1 MQKLFSKIKTGTVD
15 TKTLGLLLL
24 AGLVVCIPFR
34 LVQLFVNI
42 ESNTGF
48 FKQTD
53 WTVYCFY
60 IVVAL
65 FVIALAVTAG
75 VFGKVPASRPVLRRD
90 KTLAIC
96 SFLFAVGIAYD
107 VIFALAKVMRAFT
120 DGSLSSGFFTVM
132 FTDGMFAQLL
142 QAICGMAACI
152 YMVLVALSYT
162 GEKATYCDYRFL
174 AIMPLFWALF
184 RMVSRFMTKI
194 SFTMV
199 SELLLE
205 LLMLAFMLLFLMSF
219 ARVSAQ
225 VNQKGEMKKIVRYG
239 MPAAFLSLLI
249 GVTRLVCTVG
259 GRADLLADG
268 FQFSLADIGFGA
280 FAVAYIFTHMR
291 YGRPASE
298 DDLLPDADAA
308 EEKADQTV
316 AGEKE
321 EA

>member
-1 MQKLFSKIKTGTVD
+1 MQKS
-15 TKTLGLLLL
+15 TKTRTGNVSAKALGLLLL

-34 LVQLFVNI
+34 LVQLFTNI
-42 ESNTGF
+42 EQNTGF
-48 FKQTD
+48 FIENN

-60 IVVAL
+60 AVVVL
-65 FVIALAVTAG
+65 FVIVLAVVAG
-75 VFGKVPASRPVLRRD
+75 SFGKIPASRPVLRRD

-107 VIFALAKVMRAFT
+107 VIFALAKVMRALT
-120 DGSLSSGFFTVM
+120 DGSLATGFFSVM

-152 YMVLVALSYT
+152 YIVLVALSYA

-239 MPAAFLSLLI
+239 MPAAFLALLI
-249 GVTRLVCTVG
+249 GITRLVCTVG

-280 FAVAYIFTHMR
+280 FAVAYIFIHMR

-308 EEKADQTV
+308 EEKTEAAQE
-316 AGEKE
+316 GEKE

>member
-1 MQKLFSKIKTGTVD
+1 MQKS
-15 TKTLGLLLL
+15 TKTRTGNVSAKALGLLLL

-34 LVQLFVNI
+34 LVQLFTNI
-42 ESNTGF
+42 EQNTGF
-48 FKQTD
+48 FIEND

-60 IVVAL
+60 AVVVL
-65 FVIALAVTAG
+65 FVIVLAVVAG
-75 VFGKVPASRPVLRRD
+75 SFGKIPASRPVLRRD

-107 VIFALAKVMRAFT
+107 VIFALAKVMRALT
-120 DGSLSSGFFTVM
+120 DGSLANGFFSVM

-142 QAICGMAACI
+142 QALCGMAACI
-152 YMVLVALSYT
+152 YIVLVALSYA

-239 MPAAFLSLLI
+239 MPAAFLALLI
-249 GVTRLVCTVG
+249 GITRLVCTVG

-280 FAVAYIFTHMR
+280 FAVAYIFIHMR

-298 DDLLPDADAA
+298 DDLLPNADAA
-308 EEKADQTV
+308 EEKTETAQE
-316 AGEKE
+316 GEKE

>member
-1 MQKLFSKIKTGTVD
+1 MQKS
-15 TKTLGLLLL
+15 TKTRTGNGSAKALGLLLL
-24 AGLVVCIPFR
+24 AGLVICIPFR
-34 LVQLFVNI
+34 LVQLFTNI
-42 ESNTGF
+42 EQNTGF
-48 FKQTD
+48 FIEND

-60 IVVAL
+60 AVVVL
-65 FVIALAVTAG
+65 FVIVLAVVAG
-75 VFGKVPASRPVLRRD
+75 SFGKIPASRPVLRRD

-107 VIFALAKVMRAFT
+107 VIFALAKVMRALT
-120 DGSLSSGFFTVM
+120 DGSLATGFFSVM

-152 YMVLVALSYT
+152 YIVLVALSYV

-239 MPAAFLSLLI
+239 MPAAFLALLI
-249 GVTRLVCTVG
+249 GITRLVCTVG
-259 GRADLLADG
+259 GRVDLLADG

-298 DDLLPDADAA
+298 DDLLPNADAA
-308 EEKADQTV
+308 EEKTETAQE
-316 AGEKE
+316 GEKE

>member
-1 MQKLFSKIKTGTVD
+1 MQKS
-15 TKTLGLLLL
+15 TKTRTGNVSAKALGLLLL
-24 AGLVVCIPFR
+24 AGLVICIPFR
-34 LVQLFVNI
+34 LVQLFTNI
-42 ESNTGF
+42 EQNTGF
-48 FKQTD
+48 FIEND

-60 IVVAL
+60 AVVVL
-65 FVIALAVTAG
+65 FVIVLAVVAG
-75 VFGKVPASRPVLRRD
+75 SFGKIPASRPVLRRD

-107 VIFALAKVMRAFT
+107 VIFALAKVMRALT
-120 DGSLSSGFFTVM
+120 DGSLANGFFSVM

-152 YMVLVALSYT
+152 YIILVALSYV

-239 MPAAFLSLLI
+239 MPAAFLALLI
-249 GVTRLVCTVG
+249 GITRLVCTVG

-308 EEKADQTV
+308 EEKTETAQE
-316 AGEKE
+316 GEKE

>member
-1 MQKLFSKIKTGTVD
+1 MQKS
-15 TKTLGLLLL
+15 TKTRTGNGSAKALGLLLL
-24 AGLVVCIPFR
+24 AGLVICIPFR
-34 LVQLFVNI
+34 LVQLFTNI
-42 ESNTGF
+42 EQNTGF
-48 FKQTD
+48 FIENN

-60 IVVAL
+60 TVVVL
-65 FVIALAVTAG
+65 FVIVLAVVAG
-75 VFGKVPASRPVLRRD
+75 SFGKIPASRPVLRRD

-107 VIFALAKVMRAFT
+107 VIFALAKVMRALT
-120 DGSLSSGFFTVM
+120 DGSLATGFFSVM

-152 YMVLVALSYT
+152 YIVLVALSYA

-239 MPAAFLSLLI
+239 MPAAFLALLI
-249 GVTRLVCTVG
+249 GITRLVCTVG

-308 EEKADQTV
+308 EEKTETAQE
-316 AGEKE
+316 GEKE

>member
-1 MQKLFSKIKTGTVD
+1 MQKS
-15 TKTLGLLLL
+15 TKTRTGNGSAKALGLLLL
-24 AGLVVCIPFR
+24 AGLVICIPFR
-34 LVQLFVNI
+34 LVQLFTNI
-42 ESNTGF
+42 EQNTGF
-48 FKQTD
+48 FIENN

-60 IVVAL
+60 TVVVL
-65 FVIALAVTAG
+65 FVIVLAVVAG
-75 VFGKVPASRPVLRRD
+75 SFGKIPASRPVLRRD

-107 VIFALAKVMRAFT
+107 VIFALAKVMRALT
-120 DGSLSSGFFTVM
+120 DGSLATGFFSVM

-152 YMVLVALSYT
+152 YIVLVALSYA

-239 MPAAFLSLLI
+239 MPAAFLALLI
-249 GVTRLVCTVG
+249 GITRLVCTVG

-298 DDLLPDADAA
+298 DDLLPNADAA
-308 EEKADQTV
+308 EEKTETAQE
-316 AGEKE
+316 GEKE

>member
-1 MQKLFSKIKTGTVD
+1 MQKS
-15 TKTLGLLLL
+15 TKTRTGNGSAKALGLLLL

-34 LVQLFVNI
+34 LVQLFTNI
-42 ESNTGF
+42 EQNTGF
-48 FKQTD
+48 FIEND

-60 IVVAL
+60 AVVVL
-65 FVIALAVTAG
+65 FVIVLAVVAG
-75 VFGKVPASRPVLRRD
+75 SFGKIPASRPVLRRD

-107 VIFALAKVMRAFT
+107 VIFALAKVMRALT
-120 DGSLSSGFFTVM
+120 DGSFANGFFSVM

-152 YMVLVALSYT
+152 YIVLVALSYV

-239 MPAAFLSLLI
+239 MPAAFLALLI
-249 GVTRLVCTVG
+249 GITRLVCTVG

-298 DDLLPDADAA
+298 DDLLPNADAA
-308 EEKADQTV
+308 EEKTETAQE
-316 AGEKE
+316 GEKE

>member
-1 MQKLFSKIKTGTVD
+1 MQKS
-15 TKTLGLLLL
+15 TKTRTGNVSAKALGLLLL
-24 AGLVVCIPFR
+24 AGLVICIPFR
-34 LVQLFVNI
+34 LVQLFTNI
-42 ESNTGF
+42 EQNTGF
-48 FKQTD
+48 FIEND

-60 IVVAL
+60 AVVVL
-65 FVIALAVTAG
+65 FVIVLAVVAG
-75 VFGKVPASRPVLRRD
+75 SFGKIPASRPVLRRD

-107 VIFALAKVMRAFT
+107 VIFALAKVMRALT
-120 DGSLSSGFFTVM
+120 DGSLATGFFSVM

-152 YMVLVALSYT
+152 YIVLVALSYV

-239 MPAAFLSLLI
+239 MPAAFLALLI
-249 GVTRLVCTVG
+249 GITRLVCTVG
-259 GRADLLADG
+259 GRVDLLADG

-298 DDLLPDADAA
+298 DDLLPNADAA
-308 EEKADQTV
+308 EEKTETAQE
-316 AGEKE
+316 GEKE

>member
-1 MQKLFSKIKTGTVD
+1 
-15 TKTLGLLLL
+15 
-24 AGLVVCIPFR
+24 
-34 LVQLFVNI
+34 
-42 ESNTGF
+42 
-48 FKQTD
+48 
-53 WTVYCFY
+53 
-60 IVVAL
+60 
-65 FVIALAVTAG
+65 
-75 VFGKVPASRPVLRRD
+75 
-90 KTLAIC
+90 
-96 SFLFAVGIAYD
+96 
-107 VIFALAKVMRAFT
+107 
-120 DGSLSSGFFTVM
+120 M

-142 QAICGMAACI
+142 QALCGMAACI
-152 YMVLVALSYT
+152 YIVLVALSYA

-239 MPAAFLSLLI
+239 MPAAFLALLI
-249 GVTRLVCTVG
+249 GITRLACTVG

-308 EEKADQTV
+308 EEKAETAQT
-316 AGEKE
+316 GEKE

>member
-1 MQKLFSKIKTGTVD
+1 MQKS
-15 TKTLGLLLL
+15 TKTRTGNVSAKALGLLLL

-34 LVQLFVNI
+34 LVQLFTNI
-42 ESNTGF
+42 EQNTGF
-48 FKQTD
+48 FIEND

-60 IVVAL
+60 AVVVL
-65 FVIALAVTAG
+65 FVIVLAVVAG
-75 VFGKVPASRPVLRRD
+75 SFGKIPASRPVLRRD

-107 VIFALAKVMRAFT
+107 VIFALAKVMRALT
-120 DGSLSSGFFTVM
+120 DGSLANGFFSVM

-152 YMVLVALSYT
+152 YIVLVALSYV

-239 MPAAFLSLLI
+239 MPAAFLALLI
-249 GVTRLVCTVG
+249 GITRLVCTVG
-259 GRADLLADG
+259 GRVDLLADG

-308 EEKADQTV
+308 EEKTEAAQE
-316 AGEKE
+316 GEKE

>member
-1 MQKLFSKIKTGTVD
+1 MQKS
-15 TKTLGLLLL
+15 TKTRTGNVSAKALGLLLL
-24 AGLVVCIPFR
+24 AGLVICIPFR
-34 LVQLFVNI
+34 LVQLFTNI
-42 ESNTGF
+42 EQNTGF
-48 FKQTD
+48 FIENN

-60 IVVAL
+60 AVVVL
-65 FVIALAVTAG
+65 FVIVLAVVAG
-75 VFGKVPASRPVLRRD
+75 SFGKIPASRPVLRRD

-107 VIFALAKVMRAFT
+107 VIFALAKVMRALT
-120 DGSLSSGFFTVM
+120 DGSLANGFFSVM

-152 YMVLVALSYT
+152 YIVLVALSYV

-225 VNQKGEMKKIVRYG
+225 VNQKGEMKKNCALRHARRVPRAVNRYHALG
-239 MPAAFLSLLI
+239 LHCRRPCGPF
-249 GVTRLVCTVG
+249 G
-259 GRADLLADG
+259 GRLPVLACRHRLRR
-268 FQFSLADIGFGA
+268 FRRRLYLHPHALRSSRF
-280 FAVAYIFTHMR
+280 R
-291 YGRPASE
+291 R
-298 DDLLPDADAA
+298 
-308 EEKADQTV
+308 
-316 AGEKE
+316 
-321 EA
+321 

>member
-1 MQKLFSKIKTGTVD
+1 MQKS
-15 TKTLGLLLL
+15 TKTRTGNGSAKALGLLLL
-24 AGLVVCIPFR
+24 AGLVICIPFR
-34 LVQLFVNI
+34 LVQLFTNI
-42 ESNTGF
+42 EQNTGF
-48 FKQTD
+48 FIEND

-60 IVVAL
+60 AVVVL
-65 FVIALAVTAG
+65 FVIVLAVVAG
-75 VFGKVPASRPVLRRD
+75 SFGKIPASRPVLRRD

-107 VIFALAKVMRAFT
+107 VIFALAKVMRALT
-120 DGSLSSGFFTVM
+120 DGSLANGFFSVM

-152 YMVLVALSYT
+152 YIILVALSYV

-239 MPAAFLSLLI
+239 MPAAFLALLI
-249 GVTRLVCTVG
+249 GITRLVCTVG

-298 DDLLPDADAA
+298 DDLLPNADAA
-308 EEKADQTV
+308 EEKTETAQE
-316 AGEKE
+316 GEKE

>member
-1 MQKLFSKIKTGTVD
+1 MQKS
-15 TKTLGLLLL
+15 TKTRTGNVSAKALGLLLL
-24 AGLVVCIPFR
+24 AGLVICIPFR
-34 LVQLFVNI
+34 LVQLFTNI
-42 ESNTGF
+42 EQNTGF
-48 FKQTD
+48 FIENN

-60 IVVAL
+60 AVVVL
-65 FVIALAVTAG
+65 FVIVLAVVAG
-75 VFGKVPASRPVLRRD
+75 SFGKIPASRPVLRRD

-107 VIFALAKVMRAFT
+107 VIFALAKVMRALT
-120 DGSLSSGFFTVM
+120 DGSLATGFFSVM

-152 YMVLVALSYT
+152 YIVLVALSYV

-225 VNQKGEMKKIVRYG
+225 VNQKGEMKKNVRYG
-239 MPAAFLSLLI
+239 MPAAFLALLI
-249 GVTRLVCTVG
+249 GITRLVCTVG

-298 DDLLPDADAA
+298 DDLLPNADAA
-308 EEKADQTV
+308 EEKTETAQE
-316 AGEKE
+316 GEKE

>member
-1 MQKLFSKIKTGTVD
+1 MQKS
-15 TKTLGLLLL
+15 TKTRTGNGSAKALGLLLL

-34 LVQLFVNI
+34 LVQLFTNI
-42 ESNTGF
+42 EQNTGF
-48 FKQTD
+48 FIEND

-60 IVVAL
+60 AVVVL
-65 FVIALAVTAG
+65 FVIVLAVVAG
-75 VFGKVPASRPVLRRD
+75 SFGKIPASRPVLRRD

-107 VIFALAKVMRAFT
+107 VIFALAKVMRALT
-120 DGSLSSGFFTVM
+120 DGSLATGFFSVM

-152 YMVLVALSYT
+152 YIVLVALSYV

-239 MPAAFLSLLI
+239 MPAAFLALLI
-249 GVTRLVCTVG
+249 GITRLVCTVG

-298 DDLLPDADAA
+298 DDLLPNADAA
-308 EEKADQTV
+308 EEKTETAQE
-316 AGEKE
+316 GEKE

>member
-1 MQKLFSKIKTGTVD
+1 MQKS
-15 TKTLGLLLL
+15 TKTRTGNVSAKALGLLLL

-34 LVQLFVNI
+34 LVQLFTNI
-42 ESNTGF
+42 EQNTGF
-48 FKQTD
+48 FIENN

-60 IVVAL
+60 AVVVL
-65 FVIALAVTAG
+65 FVIVLAVVAG
-75 VFGKVPASRPVLRRD
+75 SFGKIPASRPVLRRD

-107 VIFALAKVMRAFT
+107 VIFALAKVMRALT
-120 DGSLSSGFFTVM
+120 DGSLANGFFSVM

-152 YMVLVALSYT
+152 YIVLVALSYV

-225 VNQKGEMKKIVRYG
+225 VNQKGEMKKNVRYG
-239 MPAAFLSLLI
+239 MPAAFLALLI
-249 GVTRLVCTVG
+249 GITRLVCTVG

-308 EEKADQTV
+308 EEKTETEQE
-316 AGEKE
+316 GEKE

>member
-1 MQKLFSKIKTGTVD
+1 MQKS
-15 TKTLGLLLL
+15 TKTRTGNVSAKALGLLLL
-24 AGLVVCIPFR
+24 AGLVICIPFR
-34 LVQLFVNI
+34 LVQLFTNI
-42 ESNTGF
+42 EQNTGF
-48 FKQTD
+48 FIENN

-60 IVVAL
+60 AVVVL
-65 FVIALAVTAG
+65 FVIVLAVVAG
-75 VFGKVPASRPVLRRD
+75 SFGKIPASRPVLRRD

-107 VIFALAKVMRAFT
+107 VIFALAKVMRALT
-120 DGSLSSGFFTVM
+120 DGSLATGFFSVM

-152 YMVLVALSYT
+152 YIVLVALSYA

-239 MPAAFLSLLI
+239 MPAAFLALLI
-249 GVTRLVCTVG
+249 GITRLVCTVG

-308 EEKADQTV
+308 EEKTETAQE
-316 AGEKE
+316 GEKE

>member
-1 MQKLFSKIKTGTVD
+1 MQKS
-15 TKTLGLLLL
+15 TKTRTGNVSVKALGLLLL
-24 AGLVVCIPFR
+24 AGLVICIPFR
-34 LVQLFVNI
+34 LVQLFTNI
-42 ESNTGF
+42 EQNTGF
-48 FKQTD
+48 FIENN

-60 IVVAL
+60 AVVVL
-65 FVIALAVTAG
+65 FVIVLAVVAG
-75 VFGKVPASRPVLRRD
+75 SFGKIPASRPVLRRD

-107 VIFALAKVMRAFT
+107 VIFALAKVMRALT
-120 DGSLSSGFFTVM
+120 DGSLANGFFSVM

-152 YMVLVALSYT
+152 YIVLVALSYV

-239 MPAAFLSLLI
+239 MPAAFLALLI
-249 GVTRLVCTVG
+249 GITRLVCTVG

-298 DDLLPDADAA
+298 DDLLPNADAA
-308 EEKADQTV
+308 EEKTETAQE
-316 AGEKE
+316 GEKE

>member
-1 MQKLFSKIKTGTVD
+1 MQKS
-15 TKTLGLLLL
+15 TKTRTGNVSAKALGLLLL
-24 AGLVVCIPFR
+24 AGLVICIPFR
-34 LVQLFVNI
+34 LVQLFTNI
-42 ESNTGF
+42 EQNTGF
-48 FKQTD
+48 FIENN

-60 IVVAL
+60 AVVVL
-65 FVIALAVTAG
+65 FVIVLAVVAG
-75 VFGKVPASRPVLRRD
+75 SFGKIPASRPVLRRD

-107 VIFALAKVMRAFT
+107 VIFALAKVMRALT
-120 DGSLSSGFFTVM
+120 DGSLATGFFSVM

-152 YMVLVALSYT
+152 YIVLVALSYA

-239 MPAAFLSLLI
+239 MPAAFLALLI
-249 GVTRLVCTVG
+249 GITRLVCTVG

-298 DDLLPDADAA
+298 DDLLPNADAA
-308 EEKADQTV
+308 EEKTETAQE
-316 AGEKE
+316 GEKE

>member
-1 MQKLFSKIKTGTVD
+1 MQKS
-15 TKTLGLLLL
+15 TKTRTGNVSAKALGLLLL

-34 LVQLFVNI
+34 LVQLFTNI
-42 ESNTGF
+42 EQNTGF
-48 FKQTD
+48 FIENN

-60 IVVAL
+60 AVVVL
-65 FVIALAVTAG
+65 FVIVLAVVAG
-75 VFGKVPASRPVLRRD
+75 SFGKIPASRPVLRRD

-107 VIFALAKVMRAFT
+107 VIFALAKVMRALT
-120 DGSLSSGFFTVM
+120 DGSLANGFFSVM

-152 YMVLVALSYT
+152 YIVLVALSYV

-239 MPAAFLSLLI
+239 MPAAFLALLI
-249 GVTRLVCTVG
+249 GITRLVCTVG

-308 EEKADQTV
+308 EEKTETEQE
-316 AGEKE
+316 GEKE

>member
-1 MQKLFSKIKTGTVD
+1 MQKS
-15 TKTLGLLLL
+15 TKTRTGNVSAKALGLLLL
-24 AGLVVCIPFR
+24 AGLVICIPFR
-34 LVQLFVNI
+34 LVQLFTNI
-42 ESNTGF
+42 EQNTGF
-48 FKQTD
+48 FIENN

-60 IVVAL
+60 AVVVL
-65 FVIALAVTAG
+65 FVIVLAVVAG
-75 VFGKVPASRPVLRRD
+75 SFGKIPASRPVLRRD

-107 VIFALAKVMRAFT
+107 VIFALAKVMRALT
-120 DGSLSSGFFTVM
+120 DGSLATGFFSVM

-152 YMVLVALSYT
+152 YIVLVALSYV

-239 MPAAFLSLLI
+239 MPAAFLALLI
-249 GVTRLVCTVG
+249 GITRLVCTVG

-298 DDLLPDADAA
+298 DDLLPNADAA
-308 EEKADQTV
+308 EEKPETAQE
-316 AGEKE
+316 GEKE

>member
-1 MQKLFSKIKTGTVD
+1 MQKS
-15 TKTLGLLLL
+15 TKTRTGNVSAKALGLLLL
-24 AGLVVCIPFR
+24 AGLVICIPFR
-34 LVQLFVNI
+34 LVQLFTNI
-42 ESNTGF
+42 EQNTGF
-48 FKQTD
+48 FIENN

-60 IVVAL
+60 AVVVL
-65 FVIALAVTAG
+65 FVIVLAVVAG
-75 VFGKVPASRPVLRRD
+75 SFGKIPASRPVLRRD

-107 VIFALAKVMRAFT
+107 VIFALAKVMRALT
-120 DGSLSSGFFTVM
+120 DGSLATGFFSVM

-152 YMVLVALSYT
+152 YIVLVALSYA

-239 MPAAFLSLLI
+239 MPAAFLALLI
-249 GVTRLVCTVG
+249 GITRLVCTVG

-298 DDLLPDADAA
+298 YDLLPDADAA
-308 EEKADQTV
+308 EEKTETAQE
-316 AGEKE
+316 GEKE

>member
-1 MQKLFSKIKTGTVD
+1 MQKS
-15 TKTLGLLLL
+15 TKTRTGNVSAKALGLLLL
-24 AGLVVCIPFR
+24 AGLVICIPFR
-34 LVQLFVNI
+34 LVQLFTNI
-42 ESNTGF
+42 EQNTGF
-48 FKQTD
+48 FIENN

-60 IVVAL
+60 AVVVL
-65 FVIALAVTAG
+65 FVIVLAVVAG
-75 VFGKVPASRPVLRRD
+75 SFGKIPASRPVLRRD

-107 VIFALAKVMRAFT
+107 VIFAFAKVMRALT
-120 DGSLSSGFFTVM
+120 DGSLATGFFSVM

-152 YMVLVALSYT
+152 YIVLVALSYV

-239 MPAAFLSLLI
+239 MPAAFLALLI
-249 GVTRLVCTVG
+249 GITRLVCTVG

-298 DDLLPDADAA
+298 DDLLPNADAA
-308 EEKADQTV
+308 EEKTETAQE
-316 AGEKE
+316 GEKE

>member
-1 MQKLFSKIKTGTVD
+1 MQKS
-15 TKTLGLLLL
+15 TKTRTGNVSAKALGLLLL
-24 AGLVVCIPFR
+24 AGLVICIPFR
-34 LVQLFVNI
+34 LVQLFTNI
-42 ESNTGF
+42 EQNTGF
-48 FKQTD
+48 FIEND

-60 IVVAL
+60 AVVVL
-65 FVIALAVTAG
+65 FVIALAVVAG
-75 VFGKVPASRPVLRRD
+75 SFGKIPASRPVLRRD

-107 VIFALAKVMRAFT
+107 VIFALAKVMRALT
-120 DGSLSSGFFTVM
+120 DGSLANGFFSVM

-152 YMVLVALSYT
+152 YIVLVALSYV

-239 MPAAFLSLLI
+239 MPAAFLALLI
-249 GVTRLVCTVG
+249 GITRLVCTVG

-298 DDLLPDADAA
+298 DDLLPNADAA
-308 EEKADQTV
+308 EEKTETAQE
-316 AGEKE
+316 GEKE

>member
-1 MQKLFSKIKTGTVD
+1 MQKS
-15 TKTLGLLLL
+15 TKTRTGNVSEKALVLLLL

-34 LVQLFVNI
+34 LVQLFTNI
-42 ESNTGF
+42 EPKTGF
-48 FKQTD
+48 FIENN

-60 IVVAL
+60 AVVVL
-65 FVIALAVTAG
+65 FVIVLAVVAG
-75 VFGKVPASRPVLRRD
+75 SFGKIPASRPVLRRD

-107 VIFALAKVMRAFT
+107 VIFALAKVMRALT
-120 DGSLSSGFFTVM
+120 DGSLATGFFSVM

-152 YMVLVALSYT
+152 YIVLVALSYV

-239 MPAAFLSLLI
+239 MPAAFLALLI
-249 GVTRLVCTVG
+249 GITRLVCTVG

-298 DDLLPDADAA
+298 DDLLPNADAA
-308 EEKADQTV
+308 EEKTETAQE
-316 AGEKE
+316 GEKE

>member
-1 MQKLFSKIKTGTVD
+1 MQKS
-15 TKTLGLLLL
+15 TKTRTGNVSAKALGLLLL
-24 AGLVVCIPFR
+24 AGLVICIPFR
-34 LVQLFVNI
+34 LVQLFTNI
-42 ESNTGF
+42 EQNTGF
-48 FKQTD
+48 FIENN

-60 IVVAL
+60 AVVVL
-65 FVIALAVTAG
+65 FVIVLAVVAG
-75 VFGKVPASRPVLRRD
+75 SFGKIPASRPVLRRD

-107 VIFALAKVMRAFT
+107 VIFALAKVMRALT
-120 DGSLSSGFFTVM
+120 DGSLATGFFSVM

-152 YMVLVALSYT
+152 YIVLVALSYV

-184 RMVSRFMTKI
+184 RMVSRFVTKI

-239 MPAAFLSLLI
+239 MPAAFLALLI
-249 GVTRLVCTVG
+249 GITRLVCTVG

-308 EEKADQTV
+308 EEKTETAQE
-316 AGEKE
+316 GEKE

>member
-1 MQKLFSKIKTGTVD
+1 MQKS
-15 TKTLGLLLL
+15 TKTRTGNVSAKALGLLLL
-24 AGLVVCIPFR
+24 AGLVICIPFR
-34 LVQLFVNI
+34 LVQLFTNI
-42 ESNTGF
+42 EQNTGF
-48 FKQTD
+48 FIEND

-60 IVVAL
+60 AVVVL
-65 FVIALAVTAG
+65 FVIVLAVVAG
-75 VFGKVPASRPVLRRD
+75 SFGKIPASRPVLRRD

-107 VIFALAKVMRAFT
+107 VIFALAKVMRALT
-120 DGSLSSGFFTVM
+120 DGSLANGFFSVM

-152 YMVLVALSYT
+152 YIVLVALSYV

-239 MPAAFLSLLI
+239 MPAAFLALLI
-249 GVTRLVCTVG
+249 GITRLVCTVG

-298 DDLLPDADAA
+298 DDLLPNADAA
-308 EEKADQTV
+308 EEKPETAQE
-316 AGEKE
+316 GEKE

>member
-1 MQKLFSKIKTGTVD
+1 MQKS
-15 TKTLGLLLL
+15 TKTRTGNGSVKALGLLLL

-34 LVQLFVNI
+34 LVQLFTNI
-42 ESNTGF
+42 EQNTGF
-48 FKQTD
+48 FIEND

-60 IVVAL
+60 AVVVL
-65 FVIALAVTAG
+65 FVIVLAVVAG
-75 VFGKVPASRPVLRRD
+75 SFGKIPASRPVLRRD

-107 VIFALAKVMRAFT
+107 VIFALAKVMRALT
-120 DGSLSSGFFTVM
+120 DGSLANGFFSVM

-152 YMVLVALSYT
+152 YIVLVALSYV

-239 MPAAFLSLLI
+239 MPAAFLTLLI
-249 GVTRLVCTVG
+249 GITRLVCTVG

-298 DDLLPDADAA
+298 DDLLPNADAA
-308 EEKADQTV
+308 EEKTETAQE
-316 AGEKE
+316 GEKE

>member
-1 MQKLFSKIKTGTVD
+1 MQKS
-15 TKTLGLLLL
+15 TKTRTGNVSAKALGLLLL
-24 AGLVVCIPFR
+24 AGLVICIPFR
-34 LVQLFVNI
+34 LVQLFTNI
-42 ESNTGF
+42 EQNTGF
-48 FKQTD
+48 FIEND

-60 IVVAL
+60 AVVVL
-65 FVIALAVTAG
+65 FVIVLAVVAG
-75 VFGKVPASRPVLRRD
+75 SFGKIPASRPVLRRD

-107 VIFALAKVMRAFT
+107 VIFALAKVMRALT
-120 DGSLSSGFFTVM
+120 DGSLANGFFSVM

-152 YMVLVALSYT
+152 YIILVALSYV

-239 MPAAFLSLLI
+239 MPAAFLALLI
-249 GVTRLVCTVG
+249 GITRLVCTVG

-298 DDLLPDADAA
+298 DDLLPNADAA
-308 EEKADQTV
+308 EEKTETAQE
-316 AGEKE
+316 GEKE

>member
-1 MQKLFSKIKTGTVD
+1 MQKS
-15 TKTLGLLLL
+15 TKTRTGNVSAKALGLLLL

-34 LVQLFVNI
+34 LVQLFTNI
-42 ESNTGF
+42 EQNTGF
-48 FKQTD
+48 FIEND

-60 IVVAL
+60 AVVVL
-65 FVIALAVTAG
+65 FVIVLAVVAG
-75 VFGKVPASRPVLRRD
+75 SFGKIPASRPVLRRD

-107 VIFALAKVMRAFT
+107 VIFALAKVMRALT
-120 DGSLSSGFFTVM
+120 DGSLANGFFSVM

-142 QAICGMAACI
+142 QALCGMAACI
-152 YMVLVALSYT
+152 YIILVALSYV

-239 MPAAFLSLLI
+239 MPAAFLALLI
-249 GVTRLVCTVG
+249 GITRLVCTVG

-298 DDLLPDADAA
+298 DDLLPNADAA
-308 EEKADQTV
+308 EEKTETAQE
-316 AGEKE
+316 GEKE

>member
-1 MQKLFSKIKTGTVD
+1 MQKS
-15 TKTLGLLLL
+15 TKTRTGNGSAKALGLLLL

-34 LVQLFVNI
+34 LVQLFTNI
-42 ESNTGF
+42 EQNTGF
-48 FKQTD
+48 FIEND

-60 IVVAL
+60 AVVVL
-65 FVIALAVTAG
+65 FVIVLAVVAG
-75 VFGKVPASRPVLRRD
+75 SFGKIPASRPVLRRD

-107 VIFALAKVMRAFT
+107 VIFALAKVMRALT
-120 DGSLSSGFFTVM
+120 DGSLANGFFSVM

-152 YMVLVALSYT
+152 YIVLVALSYV

-239 MPAAFLSLLI
+239 MPAAFLALLI
-249 GVTRLVCTVG
+249 GITRLVCTVG

-298 DDLLPDADAA
+298 DDLLPNADAA
-308 EEKADQTV
+308 EEKPETAQE
-316 AGEKE
+316 GEKE

>member
-1 MQKLFSKIKTGTVD
+1 MQKS
-15 TKTLGLLLL
+15 TKTRTGNVSAKALGLLLL
-24 AGLVVCIPFR
+24 AGLVICIPFR
-34 LVQLFVNI
+34 LVQLFTNI
-42 ESNTGF
+42 EQNTGF
-48 FKQTD
+48 FIEND

-60 IVVAL
+60 AVVVL
-65 FVIALAVTAG
+65 FVIVLAVVAG
-75 VFGKVPASRPVLRRD
+75 SFGKIPASRPVLRRD

-107 VIFALAKVMRAFT
+107 VIFALAKVMRALT
-120 DGSLSSGFFTVM
+120 DGSLANGFFSVM

-152 YMVLVALSYT
+152 YIVLVALSYV

-225 VNQKGEMKKIVRYG
+225 VNQKGEMKKNVRYG
-239 MPAAFLSLLI
+239 MPAAFLALLI
-249 GVTRLVCTVG
+249 GITRLVCTVG

-298 DDLLPDADAA
+298 DDLLPNADAA
-308 EEKADQTV
+308 EEKTETAQE
-316 AGEKE
+316 GEKE

>member
-1 MQKLFSKIKTGTVD
+1 MQKS
-15 TKTLGLLLL
+15 TKTRTGNGSAKALGLLLL
-24 AGLVVCIPFR
+24 AGLVICIPFR
-34 LVQLFVNI
+34 LVQLFTNI
-42 ESNTGF
+42 EQNTGF
-48 FKQTD
+48 FIENN

-60 IVVAL
+60 AVVVL
-65 FVIALAVTAG
+65 FVIVLAVVAG
-75 VFGKVPASRPVLRRD
+75 SFGKIPASRPVLRRD

-107 VIFALAKVMRAFT
+107 VIFALAKVMRALT
-120 DGSLSSGFFTVM
+120 DGSLATGFFSVM

-152 YMVLVALSYT
+152 YIVLVALSYV

-239 MPAAFLSLLI
+239 MPAAFLALLI
-249 GVTRLVCTVG
+249 GITRLVCTVG

-298 DDLLPDADAA
+298 DDLLPNADAA
-308 EEKADQTV
+308 EEKTETAQE
-316 AGEKE
+316 GEKE

>member
-1 MQKLFSKIKTGTVD
+1 MQKS
-15 TKTLGLLLL
+15 TKTRTGNVSAKALGLLLL

-34 LVQLFVNI
+34 LVQLFTNI
-42 ESNTGF
+42 EQNTGF
-48 FKQTD
+48 FIENN

-60 IVVAL
+60 AVVVL
-65 FVIALAVTAG
+65 FVIALAVVAG
-75 VFGKVPASRPVLRRD
+75 SFGKIPASRPVLRRD
-90 KTLAIC
+90 KTLAVC

-107 VIFALAKVMRAFT
+107 VIFALAKVMRALT
-120 DGSLSSGFFTVM
+120 DGSLATGFFSVM

-152 YMVLVALSYT
+152 YIVLVALSYV

-239 MPAAFLSLLI
+239 MPAAFLALLI
-249 GVTRLVCTVG
+249 GITRLVCTVG

-298 DDLLPDADAA
+298 DDLLPNADAA
-308 EEKADQTV
+308 EEKTETAQE
-316 AGEKE
+316 GEKE

>member
-1 MQKLFSKIKTGTVD
+1 MQKSSKTKTGNVSA
-15 TKTLGLLLL
+15 KALGLLLL

-34 LVQLFVNI
+34 LVQLFTNI
-42 ESNTGF
+42 EPNTGF
-48 FKQTD
+48 FIENN

-60 IVVAL
+60 AVVVL
-65 FVIALAVTAG
+65 FVIALAVVSG
-75 VFGKVPASRPVLRRD
+75 SFGKIPASRPVLRRD

-107 VIFALAKVMRAFT
+107 VIFALAKVMRALT
-120 DGSLSSGFFTVM
+120 DGSLSNGFFSVM

-152 YMVLVALSYT
+152 YIILVALSYV

-239 MPAAFLSLLI
+239 MPAAFLALLI
-249 GVTRLVCTVG
+249 GITRLVCTVG

-308 EEKADQTV
+308 EEKTETAQE
-316 AGEKE
+316 GEKE

>member
-1 MQKLFSKIKTGTVD
+1 MQKS
-15 TKTLGLLLL
+15 TKTRTGNVSAKALGLLLL
-24 AGLVVCIPFR
+24 AGLVICIPFR
-34 LVQLFVNI
+34 LVQLFTNI
-42 ESNTGF
+42 EQNTGF
-48 FKQTD
+48 FIENN

-60 IVVAL
+60 AVVVL
-65 FVIALAVTAG
+65 FVIVLAVVAG
-75 VFGKVPASRPVLRRD
+75 SFGKIPASRPVLRRD

-107 VIFALAKVMRAFT
+107 VIFALAKVMRALT
-120 DGSLSSGFFTVM
+120 DGSLANGFFSVM

-152 YMVLVALSYT
+152 YIVLVALSYV

-239 MPAAFLSLLI
+239 MPAAFLALLI
-249 GVTRLVCTVG
+249 GTTPLVCTVG
-259 GRADLLADG
+259 GRAVVLAAG
-268 FQFSLADIGFGA
+268 FQFSLAYIGYGA

-298 DDLLPDADAA
+298 DDLLPNADAA
-308 EEKADQTV
+308 EEKTETAQE
-316 AGEKE
+316 GEKE

>member
-1 MQKLFSKIKTGTVD
+1 MQKS
-15 TKTLGLLLL
+15 TKTRTGNGSAKALGLLLL
-24 AGLVVCIPFR
+24 AGLVICIPFR
-34 LVQLFVNI
+34 LVQLFTNI
-42 ESNTGF
+42 EQNTGF
-48 FKQTD
+48 FIEND

-60 IVVAL
+60 AVVVL
-65 FVIALAVTAG
+65 FVIVLAVVAG
-75 VFGKVPASRPVLRRD
+75 SFGKIPASRPVLRRD

-107 VIFALAKVMRAFT
+107 VIFALAKVMRALT
-120 DGSLSSGFFTVM
+120 DGSLATGFFSVM

-152 YMVLVALSYT
+152 YIVLVALSYV

-239 MPAAFLSLLI
+239 MPAAFLALLI
-249 GVTRLVCTVG
+249 GITRLVCTVG

-298 DDLLPDADAA
+298 DDLLPNADAA
-308 EEKADQTV
+308 EEKTETAQE
-316 AGEKE
+316 GEKE

>member
-1 MQKLFSKIKTGTVD
+1 MQKS
-15 TKTLGLLLL
+15 TKTRTGNVSAKALGLLLL
-24 AGLVVCIPFR
+24 AGLVICIPFR
-34 LVQLFVNI
+34 LVQLFTNI
-42 ESNTGF
+42 EQNTGF
-48 FKQTD
+48 FIEND

-60 IVVAL
+60 AVVVL
-65 FVIALAVTAG
+65 FVIVLAVVAG
-75 VFGKVPASRPVLRRD
+75 SFGKIPASRPVLRRD

-107 VIFALAKVMRAFT
+107 VIFALAKVMRALT
-120 DGSLSSGFFTVM
+120 DGSLATGFFSVM

-152 YMVLVALSYT
+152 YIVLVALSYV

-239 MPAAFLSLLI
+239 MPAAFLALLI
-249 GVTRLVCTVG
+249 GITRLVCTVG

-298 DDLLPDADAA
+298 DDLLPNADAA
-308 EEKADQTV
+308 EEKTETAQE
-316 AGEKE
+316 GEKE